1 VERTPAAVLGTTQ
14 SPFLADQSGVV
25 LRRNRCLKISCILPL
40 IYGFRG
46 PIPSPGYEFEQ
57 IKSALEY
64 IRLSKIAYGE
74 IRITMINVSAPD
86 YLAMRVFFKEDP
98 ADYYDIWL
106 PAKDPES
113 VMDRILTSIY
123 EIKKLGIERRNIDLR
138 FKNQTIL
145 RQPSQQKN
153 QPNQPVSQT
162 KTRQKQRGR
171 R

>member
-1 VERTPAAVLGTTQ
+1 
-14 SPFLADQSGVV
+14 
-25 LRRNRCLKISCILPL
+25 
-40 IYGFRG
+40 
-46 PIPSPGYEFEQ
+46 
-57 IKSALEY
+57 
-64 IRLSKIAYGE
+64 
-74 IRITMINVSAPD
+74 
-86 YLAMRVFFKEDP
+86 MRVFFKEDP